1 MTKLVD
7 RHQGRTERGGEGTR
21 RRPVVLG
28 TLSVRVDPSAE
39 RMAIDSAIEAG
50 VPLVIANILRLRP
63 MPTTLALVGPE
74 GLNLPHEE
82 DLDAVR
88 ATAARAAA
96 LGVETEL
103 LRVTTRHP
111 INALLEIV
119 RERNAGPAR
128 VRSRHPAHR
137 APPLPPRRPPAPA
150 RGRLPDLGRSGRVA
164 IGACRAGASGRAARE
179 VRRNAAWL
187 VAPDGGDARLEAD
200 REGKRQR
207 RSLAARPSP
216 PCGVAL

>member
-1 MTKLVD
+1 M
-7 RHQGRTERGGEGTR
+7 
-21 RRPVVLG
+21 VLG

-50 VPLVIANILRLRP
+50 VPLVIANILRLHA
-63 MPTTLALVGPE
+63 MPATLVLVGPE

-111 INALLEIV
+111 VTALLEIV
-119 RERNAGPAR
+119 RERNAGLLVFGPDLR
-128 VRSRHPAHR
+128 
-137 APPLPPRRPPAPA
+137 LI
-150 RGRLPDLGRSGRVA
+150 GRLRFRL
-164 IGACRAGASGRAARE
+164 AARRL
-179 VRRNAAWL
+179 RRESGCLIW
-187 VAPDGGDARLEAD
+187 VAPDG
-200 REGKRQR
+200 
-207 RSLAARPSP
+207 
-216 PCGVAL
+216 

>member
-1 MTKLVD
+1 MTRLLD
-7 RHQGRTERGGEGTR
+7 RHQGRTKRGAESTR

-39 RMAIDSAIEAG
+39 RMAIDSAIEAS

-88 ATAARAAA
+88 ETAARAAA

-111 INALLEIV
+111 INALLEVV
-119 RERNAGPAR
+119 RERNAGLLVFGPDIR
-128 VRSRHPAHR
+128 
-137 APPLPPRRPPAPA
+137 LT
-150 RGRLPDLGRSGRVA
+150 GRLRFRF
-164 IGACRAGASGRAARE
+164 AARRL
-179 VRRNAAWL
+179 RREAGCLIW
-187 VAPDGGDARLEAD
+187 VAPDG
-200 REGKRQR
+200 
-207 RSLAARPSP
+207 
-216 PCGVAL
+216 